1 MLEKFVTI
9 NGIEYLRRVEM
20 LGDIEKIIYFE
31 YKKIDEDTNLDEYHE
46 IYDEEEADELE
57 FMYEKMCTAEFTPQL
72 FFI

>member
-57 FMYEKMCTAEFTPQL
+57 FIYEKMCTAEFTPQL